1 MSINPYKIILKSK
14 IVNGFKS
21 FSNGDYRP
29 LLDLYDDDVHQIFE
43 GSHALAGERFT
54 KAGVELWFQRFIR
67 LLPSKF
73 ELKDFIISGG
83 PWNTDVVFEF
93 DDTVTPAFG
102 PSYRN
107 HGILRRKI
115 VWGKAKLIHIYVDT
129 AKVEKA
135 LKILAENGV
144 EEASAEPVAD
154 PT

>member
-1 MSINPYKIILKSK
+1 MSLNPYKIILKQK
-14 IVNGFKS
+14 IVKGFES

-29 LLDLYDDDVHQIFE
+29 LLDLYDENVHQIFE
-43 GSHALAGERFT
+43 GNHALGGERFT

-73 ELKDFIISGG
+73 VLKDFIISGG

-93 DDTVTPAFG
+93 QDTVSPKFG
-102 PSYRN
+102 ESYLN
-107 HGILRRKI
+107 HGILRGKI

-129 AKVEKA
+129 AKVENA

-144 EEASAEPVAD
+144 EEAAAEPVKD
-154 PT
+154 P